1 MRYYF
6 TDHNKL
12 ARLLKL
18 NIYIYIHSNQTAD
31 TLAPSNPDRVEIKAT
46 PTLIEPGL
54 PQRITFTLE
63 LMTCGMLLRGWIEWG
78 VDIKIPA

>member
-1 MRYYF
+1 
-6 TDHNKL
+6 
-12 ARLLKL
+12 
-18 NIYIYIHSNQTAD
+18 
-31 TLAPSNPDRVEIKAT
+31 VEIKAT